1 MGGCCSGVEDFVGV
15 SHLVWVLFFC
25 VVLVFSVEV
34 GKLLRRYYA
43 KGLTEYCTLLAK
55 EAANRGS
62 RDDITIILVQ
72 YRRC

>member
-1 MGGCCSGVEDFVGV
+1 MEDFVCV
-15 SHLVWVLFFC
+15 SYLVLFSFFC
-25 VVLVFSVEV
+25 VALVFSVEV